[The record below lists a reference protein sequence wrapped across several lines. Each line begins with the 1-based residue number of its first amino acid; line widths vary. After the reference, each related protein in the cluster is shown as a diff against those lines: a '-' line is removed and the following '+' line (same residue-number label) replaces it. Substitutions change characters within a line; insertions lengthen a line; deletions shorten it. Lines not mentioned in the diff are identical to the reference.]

1 MASYSYT
8 IKFGTDWN
16 ATVTV
21 NYTTSYNVSTNQT
34 TVALGDVSWAYFG
47 RAGWGTSASSTIT
60 ITAADNTSS
69 TGSTSATTPAN
80 SSTHGGVKTF
90 TGTPSPNS
98 ITVTHSNAT
107 GAKSVNIGISSK
119 IFVNPTGGGSQQYTI
134 KGDGSTTAAS
144 GTYAPAS
151 SVTCST
157 ADIGSAPTI
166 QISRNSTSFTHTLT
180 YEFGSLSGTIATKTT
195 STTITSW
202 KFPTSFYA
210 QIPNAKSGTGTI
222 TCNTYS
228 GDTLLGTK
236 TCSFTATTNESLC
249 KPTLSPKVE
258 DSNSEAVALTGT
270 ANTFIRYISD
280 AAITSGAAA
289 RNSAT
294 LKSIKITCGS
304 QSITTSTGTIQKV
317 DSGTFTFTAT
327 DSRGYSTTQTIEKTL
342 ISYIS
347 PTCNLNISN
356 PTTDG
361 NLSFTITGN
370 YFNSG
375 FGAVNNTLSVSYKYK
390 AGSGNYSN
398 NIEVTNITLN
408 NNTYTANISLTGL
421 DYKETYTFQAFTI
434 DKIKSVNSAE
444 KVIKTTPIFSW
455 SNDDFEF
462 NVPVKFSGKTLF
474 DIVYPVGAIYMSVS
488 STSPAILFGGTWEQ
502 IQNRFLLAAGSSYT
516 AGNTGGEATHKL
528 TANEMPA
535 HSHAIYSGYGDIVS
549 NVSDAYRYQT
559 WGSSDRGWKTGNLGT
574 NSIGGGAAHN
584 NMPPYLAVAI
594 WKRTAQYHTSWNQ
607 LSIKNL
613 RHEEGCVCIEVRH
626 PH

>member
-1 MASYSYT
+1 MASYSYSIKYGDWVNT
-8 IKFGTDWN
+8 ITI
-16 ATVTV
+16 
-21 NYTTSYNVSTNQT
+21 NYTISYNSISNQT
-34 TVALGDVSWAYFG
+34 TVTFSDMSWAYFG
-47 RAGWGTSASSTIT
+47 KKNWHTRASSTIT
-60 ITAADNTSS
+60 VTAADNTSA
-69 TGSTSATTPAN
+69 TGSTSA
-80 SSTHGGVKTF
+80 SISDSTHGGVKTF
-90 TGTPSPNS
+90 TATPNPNS

-107 GAKSVNIGISSK
+107 GAKSVNIGISSS
-119 IFVNPTGGGSQQYTI
+119 IFVNPSANGTQQVTI

-166 QISRNSTSFTHTLT
+166 QISRNSTLT

-195 STTITSW
+195 ATTITSW

-210 QIPNAKSGTGTI
+210 EIPNAKSGTGTI

-249 KPTLSPKVE
+249 KPILSPTVE
-258 DSNSEAVALTGT
+258 DSNSIAIGVTGNK
-270 ANTFIRYISD
+270 NTLIIYFSD
-280 AAITSGAAA
+280 AAITTGAAA

-294 LKSIKITCGS
+294 LISQKVTCGS
-304 QSITTSTGTIQKV
+304 KSITTSSGTIENV
-317 DSGTFTFTAT
+317 ESGTFTFTAT
-327 DSRGYSTTQTIEKTL
+327 DSRGYSTTQTVTKDI
-342 ISYIS
+342 INYIN
-347 PTCNLNISN
+347 PTCNLNIPN

-370 YFNSG
+370 YYNGS

-390 AGSGNYSN
+390 AGSGNYSD

-434 DKIKSVNSAE
+434 DKIKSANSAE
-444 KVIKTTPIFSW
+444 KVIKTTPVFSW

-462 NVPVKFSGKTLF
+462 NVPVKFSGKALF
-474 DIVYPVGAIYMSVS
+474 DIVYPVGSIYMSVS
-488 STSPAILFGGTWEQ
+488 NTSPATLFGGTWEQ

-516 AGNTGGEATHKL
+516 AGNTGGEAAHTLTELEIPRHTHAL
-528 TANEMPA
+528 RANTSWGESEALAPWA
-535 HSHAIYSGYGDIVS
+535 QYFGSNILYDVGASGGTITSSYYAEVAQP
-549 NVSDAYRYQT
+549 V
-559 WGSSDRGWKTGNLGT
+559 GS
-574 NSIGGGAAHN
+574 GAAHN
-584 NMPPYLAVAI
+584 NMPPYLVVYM
-594 WKRTAQYHTSWNQ
+594 WKRTA
-607 LSIKNL
+607 
-613 RHEEGCVCIEVRH
+613 
-626 PH
+626 

>member
-107 GAKSVNIGISSK
+107 GAKSVNISISSK

-166 QISRNSTSFTHTLT
+166 QISRNSSSFTHTLT

-258 DSNSEAVALTGT
+258 DSNSEAVALTGN

-294 LKSIKITCGS
+294 LKSIKVTCGS

-342 ISYIS
+342 INYIN

-390 AGSGNYSN
+390 TGGGNYSD

-444 KVIKTTPIFSW
+444 KVIKTTPVFSW
-455 SNDDFEF
+455 SNSDFEF
-462 NVPVKFSGKTLF
+462 NVPVKFNGKALF

-488 STSPAILFGGTWEQ
+488 EISPAILFGGTWEQ

-516 AGNTGGEATHKL
+516 AGDTGGEATHTL
-528 TANEMPA
+528 TKNEMPT
-535 HSHAIYSGYGDIVS
+535 HSHEIYSGYGDVVS

-574 NSIGGGAAHN
+574 SNIGGGAAHN
-584 NMPPYLAVAI
+584 NMPPYLVVYM
-594 WKRTAQYHTSWNQ
+594 WKRTA
-607 LSIKNL
+607 
-613 RHEEGCVCIEVRH
+613 
-626 PH
+626 

>member
-1 MASYSYT
+1 MASYSYSIKYGDWVNT
-8 IKFGTDWN
+8 ITI
-16 ATVTV
+16 
-21 NYTTSYNVSTNQT
+21 NYTISYNSISNQT
-34 TVALGDVSWAYFG
+34 TVTFSDMSWAYFG
-47 RAGWGTSASSTIT
+47 KKDWYTTASSTIT
-60 ITAADNTSS
+60 VTAADNASA
-69 TGSTSATTPAN
+69 TGSTSASIS
-80 SSTHGGVKTF
+80 SSTDGGVKTF
-90 TGTPSPNS
+90 TATPNPNS

-107 GAKSVNIGISSK
+107 GAKSVNIGISSS
-119 IFVNPTGGGSQQYTI
+119 IFVNPSANGTQQVTI
-134 KGDGSTTAAS
+134 KGNGSTTAAS

-166 QISRNSTSFTHTLT
+166 QISRNSSSYTHTLT

-249 KPTLSPKVE
+249 KPTLSPTVE
-258 DSNSEAVALTGT
+258 DSNSEAVALTGN

-289 RNSAT
+289 QNSAT
-294 LKSIKITCGS
+294 LKSIKVTCGS

-342 ISYIS
+342 INYIN

-370 YFNSG
+370 YFNSS

-390 AGSGNYSN
+390 AGSGNYSD

-444 KVIKTTPIFSW
+444 KVIKTTPVFSW

-516 AGNTGGEATHKL
+516 AGNTGGASTVTLTSSQIPSHTHSVNLNTGNSGVHTHVVWKYASGSGNWA
-528 TANEMPA
+528 ANPSGRDCGTTKDPGMVMGIADSAGE
-535 HSHAIYSGYGDIVS
+535 HNHAISG
-549 NVSDAYRYQT
+549 NT
-559 WGSSDRGWKTGNLGT
+559 GSTGG
-574 NSIGGGAAHN
+574 SGSHN
-584 NMPPYLAVAI
+584 NMPPYLVVYM
-594 WKRTAQYHTSWNQ
+594 WKRTA
-607 LSIKNL
+607 
-613 RHEEGCVCIEVRH
+613 
-626 PH
+626 

>member
-8 IKFGTDWN
+8 FNYGSDWS

-21 NYTTSYNVSTNQT
+21 NYTTSYNASTNQT

-47 RAGWGTSASSTIT
+47 KADWGTSASSTIT

-119 IFVNPTGGGSQQYTI
+119 IFVNPSASGTQQVTI

-180 YEFGSLSGTIATKTT
+180 YEFGSLSGTIATKT
-195 STTITSW
+195 SDTTITSW

-210 QIPNAKSGTGTI
+210 QIPNAKNGVGTI

-249 KPTLSPKVE
+249 KPTLSPTVE
-258 DSNSEAVALTGT
+258 DSNSEAVALTGN

-289 RNSAT
+289 RNNAT
-294 LKSIKITCGS
+294 LKSIKVTCGS

-327 DSRGYSTTQTIEKTL
+327 DSRGYSTTQTVEKTL
-342 ISYIS
+342 ISYIN

-370 YFNSG
+370 YFNSS

-390 AGSGNYSN
+390 AGSGNYSD

-444 KVIKTTPIFSW
+444 KVIKTTPVFSW

-462 NVPVKFSGKTLF
+462 NVPVKFNGKTLL
-474 DIVYPVGAIYMSVS
+474 DVVYPVGAIYMSVS
-488 STSPAILFGGTWEQ
+488 EISPATLFGGTWER

-516 AGNTGGEATHKL
+516 AGDTGGASTVTLTSSQIPSHTHSVNLNTGNSGVHTHVVWKYASGSGNWAASPGGHNASTTIDPGMVMGIADSAGEH
-528 TANEMPA
+528 N
-535 HSHAIYSGYGDIVS
+535 HAISG
-549 NVSDAYRYQT
+549 NT
-559 WGSSDRGWKTGNLGT
+559 GST
-574 NSIGGGAAHN
+574 GGGKSHN
-584 NMPPYLAVAI
+584 NMPPYLVVYM
-594 WKRTAQYHTSWNQ
+594 WKRTA
-607 LSIKNL
+607 
-613 RHEEGCVCIEVRH
+613 
-626 PH
+626 

>member
-107 GAKSVNIGISSK
+107 GAKSVNISISSK

-166 QISRNSTSFTHTLT
+166 QISRNSSSFTHTLT

-258 DSNSEAVALTGT
+258 DSNSEAVALTGN

-294 LKSIKITCGS
+294 LKSIKVTCGS

-342 ISYIS
+342 INYIN

-370 YFNSG
+370 YYNGS

-390 AGSGNYSN
+390 TGGGNYSD

-444 KVIKTTPIFSW
+444 KVIKTTPVFSW
-455 SNDDFEF
+455 SNSDFEF
-462 NVPVKFSGKTLF
+462 NVPVKFNGKALF

-488 STSPAILFGGTWEQ
+488 EISPAILFGGTWEQ

-516 AGNTGGEATHKL
+516 AGDTGGEATHTL
-528 TANEMPA
+528 TKNEMPT
-535 HSHAIYSGYGDIVS
+535 HSHEIYSGYGDVVS

-574 NSIGGGAAHN
+574 SNIGGGAAHN
-584 NMPPYLAVAI
+584 NMPPYLVVYM
-594 WKRTAQYHTSWNQ
+594 WKRTA
-607 LSIKNL
+607 
-613 RHEEGCVCIEVRH
+613 
-626 PH
+626 

>member
-1 MASYSYT
+1 MASYSYSLNYGDWVNT
-8 IKFGTDWN
+8 ITI
-16 ATVTV
+16 
-21 NYTTSYNVSTNQT
+21 NYTISYNQVSNQT
-34 TVALGDVSWAYFG
+34 TVTFSDMSWAYFG
-47 RAGWGTSASSTIT
+47 KKDWYTTASSTIT
-60 ITAADNTSS
+60 VTAADNASA
-69 TGSTSATTPAN
+69 TGSTSASMS
-80 SSTHGGVKTF
+80 SSTDGSVKTF
-90 TGTPSPNS
+90 TAAPNPPS
-98 ITVTHSNAT
+98 ITVTHSNAI

-119 IFVNPTGGGSQQYTI
+119 IFVNPRSNGTSQETI
-134 KGDGSTTAAS
+134 KGSSSTTAAS

-180 YEFGSLSGTIATKTT
+180 YEFGSLSGTIATKT
-195 STTITSW
+195 SDTTITSW

-222 TCNTYS
+222 TCNTYN

-249 KPTLSPKVE
+249 KPTLSPTVE
-258 DSNSEAVALTGT
+258 DSNSEAVALTGD

-342 ISYIS
+342 ISYIN

-370 YFNSG
+370 YFNSS

-390 AGSGNYSN
+390 TGSGNYSN

-444 KVIKTTPIFSW
+444 KVIKTTPVFSW

-488 STSPAILFGGTWEQ
+488 STSPEILFGGKWEQ
-502 IQNRFLLAAGSSYT
+502 IQNRFLLAAGSSYA
-516 AGNTGGEATHKL
+516 AGNTGGEAAHTLTELEIPRHTHAL
-528 TANEMPA
+528 RANTPWGESEALAPWA
-535 HSHAIYSGYGDIVS
+535 QYFGSNILYDVGASGGTITRSYYAEVAS
-549 NVSDAYRYQT
+549 N
-559 WGSSDRGWKTGNLGT
+559 
-574 NSIGGGAAHN
+574 IGGGTAHN
-584 NMPPYLAVAI
+584 NMPPYLVVYM
-594 WKRTAQYHTSWNQ
+594 WKRTA
-607 LSIKNL
+607 
-613 RHEEGCVCIEVRH
+613 
-626 PH
+626 

>member
-1 MASYSYT
+1 MASYSYSIKYGDWVNT
-8 IKFGTDWN
+8 ITI
-16 ATVTV
+16 
-21 NYTTSYNVSTNQT
+21 NYTISYNSISNQT
-34 TVALGDVSWAYFG
+34 TVTFSDMSWAYFG
-47 RAGWGTSASSTIT
+47 KKGWHTRASSTIT
-60 ITAADNTSS
+60 VTAADNTSA
-69 TGSTSATTPAN
+69 TGSTSA
-80 SSTHGGVKTF
+80 SISDSTHGGIKTF
-90 TGTPSPNS
+90 TATPSPNS

-107 GAKSVNIGISSK
+107 GAKSVNIGISSS
-119 IFVNPTGGGSQQYTI
+119 IFVNPSANGTQQVTI

-258 DSNSEAVALTGT
+258 DSNSEAVALTGN

-294 LKSIKITCGS
+294 LKSIKVTCGS

-342 ISYIS
+342 INYIN

-370 YFNSG
+370 YFNSS

-390 AGSGNYSN
+390 TGSGNYSN

-444 KVIKTTPIFSW
+444 KVIKTTPVFSW

-488 STSPAILFGGTWEQ
+488 STSPEILFGGKWEQ

-528 TANEMPA
+528 TANEMP
-535 HSHAIYSGYGDIVS
+535 SHTHALRANTSWGESETLGAWKQYVSSGILM
-549 NVSDAYRYQT
+549 DA
-559 WGSSDRGWKTGNLGT
+559 GSSGT
-574 NSIGGGAAHN
+574 TITTSYYYDVAQPVGGGAAHN
-584 NMPPYLAVAI
+584 NMPPYLVVYM
-594 WKRTAQYHTSWNQ
+594 WKRTA
-607 LSIKNL
+607 
-613 RHEEGCVCIEVRH
+613 
-626 PH
+626 

>member
-8 IKFGTDWN
+8 VNYGTGWS
-16 ATVTV
+16 ATVTI
-21 NYTTSYNVSTNQT
+21 NYSYSYNSLTNQT
-34 TVALGDVSWAYFG
+34 TVTFSEGSWSYKG
-47 RAGWGTSASSTIT
+47 KSKYGSSASSTIT
-60 ITAADNTSS
+60 VVAADNTSS
-69 TGSTSATTPAN
+69 TGSTTMSASGATT
-80 SSTHGGVKTF
+80 GVIKTF
-90 TGTPSPNS
+90 TATPNPTS
-98 ITVTHSNAT
+98 ITVNHSSST
-107 GAKSVNIGISSK
+107 GSKSINISVDTTINVYPYSTST
-119 IFVNPTGGGSQQYTI
+119 NMYTI
-134 KGDGSTTAAS
+134 TGSSSTTATV

-166 QISRNSTSFTHTLT
+166 QISRNSSSYTHTLT

-195 STTITSW
+195 STTITNW
-202 KFPTSFYA
+202 IFPTSFYT

-228 GDTLLGTK
+228 GDILLGTK

-249 KPTLSPKVE
+249 KPILSPTVE
-258 DSNSEAVALTGT
+258 DSNTAAVALTGD

-342 ISYIS
+342 INYIN

-370 YFNSG
+370 YFNSS

-390 AGSGNYSN
+390 TGSGNYSD
-398 NIEVTNITLN
+398 NIEATNITLN

-434 DKIKSVNSAE
+434 DKIKSANSAE
-444 KVIKTTPIFSW
+444 KVIKTTPVFSW
-455 SNDDFEF
+455 SNSDFEF

-502 IQNRFLLAAGSSYT
+502 IQDRFLLAAGSSYT
-516 AGNTGGEATHKL
+516 AGKTGGEATHKL
-528 TANEMPA
+528 TANEMP
-535 HSHAIYSGYGDIVS
+535 SHTHALRANTSWGESETLGAWKQYVSSGILM
-549 NVSDAYRYQT
+549 DA
-559 WGSSDRGWKTGNLGT
+559 GSSGT
-574 NSIGGGAAHN
+574 TITTSYYYDVAQPVGGDAAHN
-584 NMPPYLAVAI
+584 NMPPYLVVYM
-594 WKRTAQYHTSWNQ
+594 WKRTA
-607 LSIKNL
+607 
-613 RHEEGCVCIEVRH
+613 
-626 PH
+626 

>member
-1 MASYSYT
+1 MASYSYSIPYGDWANT
-8 IKFGTDWN
+8 ITI
-16 ATVTV
+16 
-21 NYTTSYNVSTNQT
+21 NYTTSYNSVSNQT
-34 TVALGDVSWAYFG
+34 TVTFSDMSWAYFG
-47 RAGWGTSASSTIT
+47 KAGWGTSASSTIT
-60 ITAADNTSS
+60 VTAADNTSS
-69 TGSTSATTPAN
+69 SGSTSATTPAN

-107 GAKSVNIGISSK
+107 GAKSVNISISSS

-222 TCNTYS
+222 TCNTYN

-249 KPTLSPKVE
+249 KPTLSPTVE
-258 DSNSEAVALTGT
+258 DSNSAAVALTGD

-294 LKSIKITCGS
+294 LKSIKVTCGS

-342 ISYIS
+342 INYIN

-390 AGSGNYSN
+390 AGSGNYSD

-444 KVIKTTPIFSW
+444 KVIKTTPVFSW
-455 SNDDFEF
+455 SNSDFEF

-488 STSPAILFGGTWEQ
+488 ETSPATLFGGTWEQ

-516 AGNTGGEATHKL
+516 AGDTGGEATHKL
-528 TANEMPA
+528 TANEMP
-535 HSHAIYSGYGDIVS
+535 SHTHALRANTSWGESETLGAWKQYVSSGILM
-549 NVSDAYRYQT
+549 DA
-559 WGSSDRGWKTGNLGT
+559 GSSGT
-574 NSIGGGAAHN
+574 TITTSYYYDVAQPVGDGKAHN
-584 NMPPYLAVAI
+584 NMPPYLIVYM
-594 WKRTAQYHTSWNQ
+594 WKRTA
-607 LSIKNL
+607 
-613 RHEEGCVCIEVRH
+613 
-626 PH
+626 

>member
-107 GAKSVNIGISSK
+107 GAKSVNIGISSS

-180 YEFGSLSGTIATKTT
+180 YTFGSLSGTIATKTT

-210 QIPNAKSGTGTI
+210 QVPNAKSGTGTI

-258 DSNSEAVALTGT
+258 DSNSEAVALTGN

-294 LKSIKITCGS
+294 LKSIKVTCGS

-342 ISYIS
+342 INYIS

-370 YFNSG
+370 YFNSS

-390 AGSGNYSN
+390 TGSGNYSN
-398 NIEVTNITLN
+398 NIEVTKINEQ
-408 NNTYTANISLTGL
+408 
-421 DYKETYTFQAFTI
+421 KE
-434 DKIKSVNSAE
+434 KLVVNL
-444 KVIKTTPIFSW
+444 KT
-455 SNDDFEF
+455 
-462 NVPVKFSGKTLF
+462 
-474 DIVYPVGAIYMSVS
+474 
-488 STSPAILFGGTWEQ
+488 
-502 IQNRFLLAAGSSYT
+502 
-516 AGNTGGEATHKL
+516 
-528 TANEMPA
+528 
-535 HSHAIYSGYGDIVS
+535 
-549 NVSDAYRYQT
+549 
-559 WGSSDRGWKTGNLGT
+559 
-574 NSIGGGAAHN
+574 
-584 NMPPYLAVAI
+584 
-594 WKRTAQYHTSWNQ
+594 
-607 LSIKNL
+607 
-613 RHEEGCVCIEVRH
+613 EVVLQE
-626 PH
+626 

>member
-1 MASYSYT
+1 MASYSYSIKYGDWVNT
-8 IKFGTDWN
+8 ITI
-16 ATVTV
+16 
-21 NYTTSYNVSTNQT
+21 NYTISYNSISNQT
-34 TVALGDVSWAYFG
+34 TVTFSDMSWAYFG
-47 RAGWGTSASSTIT
+47 KRDWYTNASSTIT
-60 ITAADNTSS
+60 VTAADNASA
-69 TGSTSATTPAN
+69 TGSTSATTPGNATTDG
-80 SSTHGGVKTF
+80 SVKTF
-90 TGTPSPNS
+90 TAAPNPPS
-98 ITVTHSNAT
+98 ITVTHSNAI
-107 GAKSVNIGISSK
+107 GAKSVNISISSS
-119 IFVNPTGGGSQQYTI
+119 IFVNPSANGTQQYTI

-195 STTITSW
+195 ATTITSW
-202 KFPTSFYA
+202 KFPTSFYT

-222 TCNTYS
+222 TCKTYS

-236 TCSFTATTNESLC
+236 TSSFTATTNESLC
-249 KPTLSPKVE
+249 KPTLSPTVE
-258 DSNSEAVALTGT
+258 DSNSIAIGVTGNK
-270 ANTFIRYISD
+270 NTLIIYFSD
-280 AAITSGAAA
+280 AAITTGAAA

-294 LKSIKITCGS
+294 LVSQKVTCGS
-304 QSITTSTGTIQKV
+304 KSITTSSGTIEDV
-317 DSGTFTFTAT
+317 ESGTFTFIAT
-327 DSRGYSTTQTIEKTL
+327 DSRGYSTTQTVTKDI
-342 ISYIS
+342 INYIN

-370 YFNSG
+370 YYNGS

-390 AGSGNYSN
+390 AGSGNYSD

-408 NNTYTANISLTGL
+408 GNTYTANISLTGL

-434 DKIKSVNSAE
+434 DKIKSANSAE
-444 KVIKTTPIFSW
+444 KVIKTTPVFSW

-462 NVPVKFSGKTLF
+462 NVPVKFNGKTLL
-474 DIVYPVGAIYMSVS
+474 DVVYPVGAIYMSVS
-488 STSPAILFGGTWEQ
+488 EISPATLFGGTWER

-516 AGNTGGEATHKL
+516 AGNTGGEATHTL
-528 TANEMPA
+528 TKNEMPT
-535 HSHAIYSGYGDIVS
+535 HSHEIYSGYGDVVS

-574 NSIGGGAAHN
+574 SNIGGGKAHN
-584 NMPPYLAVAI
+584 NMPPYLVVYM
-594 WKRTAQYHTSWNQ
+594 WKRTA
-607 LSIKNL
+607 
-613 RHEEGCVCIEVRH
+613 
-626 PH
+626 

>member
-1 MASYSYT
+1 MASYSYSLNYGDWVNT
-8 IKFGTDWN
+8 ITI
-16 ATVTV
+16 
-21 NYTTSYNVSTNQT
+21 NYTISYNQVSNQT
-34 TVALGDVSWAYFG
+34 TVTFSDMSWAYFG
-47 RAGWGTSASSTIT
+47 KKDWHTNASSTIT
-60 ITAADNTSS
+60 VTAADNTSA
-69 TGSTSATTPAN
+69 TGSTSA
-80 SSTHGGVKTF
+80 STSGVTLGGVSTF
-90 TGTPSPNS
+90 TAAPNPNS

-119 IFVNPTGGGSQQYTI
+119 IFVNPRSNGTSQETITGSS
-134 KGDGSTTAAS
+134 STTAAS

-180 YEFGSLSGTIATKTT
+180 YEFGSLSGTIATKT
-195 STTITSW
+195 SDTTITSW

-210 QIPNAKSGTGTI
+210 QIPNAKNGVGTI

-236 TCSFTATTNESLC
+236 TCSFTATTNESSC
-249 KPTLSPKVE
+249 KPTLSPTVE
-258 DSNSEAVALTGT
+258 DSNSEAVALTGN

-294 LKSIKITCGS
+294 LKSIKVTCGS

-342 ISYIS
+342 INYIN

-370 YFNSG
+370 YFNSS

-390 AGSGNYSN
+390 TGSGNYSN

-444 KVIKTTPIFSW
+444 KVIKTTPVFSW

-462 NVPVKFSGKTLF
+462 NVPVKFSGKTLL
-474 DIVYPVGAIYMSVS
+474 DVVYPVGAIYMSVS
-488 STSPAILFGGTWEQ
+488 EISPATLFGGTWEQ

-516 AGNTGGEATHKL
+516 AGKTGGASTVTLTSSQIPSHTHSVNLNTGNSGVHTHVVWKYASGSGNWAANPGGRNATTTIDSGMVMGIADSAGEH
-528 TANEMPA
+528 N
-535 HSHAIYSGYGDIVS
+535 HAISG
-549 NVSDAYRYQT
+549 N
-559 WGSSDRGWKTGNLGT
+559 TG
-574 NSIGGGAAHN
+574 SIGDGKSHN
-584 NMPPYLAVAI
+584 NMPPYLVVYM
-594 WKRTAQYHTSWNQ
+594 WKRTA
-607 LSIKNL
+607 
-613 RHEEGCVCIEVRH
+613 
-626 PH
+626 

>member
-180 YEFGSLSGTIATKTT
+180 YEFGSLSGTIATKT
-195 STTITSW
+195 SDTTITSW

-210 QIPNAKSGTGTI
+210 QIPNAKNGTGTI

-258 DSNSEAVALTGT
+258 DSNTAAVALTGD

-294 LKSIKITCGS
+294 LKSIKVTCGS

-342 ISYIS
+342 INYIN

-370 YFNSG
+370 YFNSS
-375 FGAVNNTLSVSYKYK
+375 FGAVNNTLSVYYKYK
-390 AGSGNYSN
+390 AGSGNYSD

-408 NNTYTANISLTGL
+408 NNTYTATINLTGL

-444 KVIKTTPIFSW
+444 KVIKTTPVFSW

-474 DIVYPVGAIYMSVS
+474 DIVYPVGSIYMSVS
-488 STSPAILFGGTWEQ
+488 STSPEILFGGKWEQ

-516 AGNTGGEATHKL
+516 AGNTGGEATHTL
-528 TANEMPA
+528 TKNEMPT
-535 HSHAIYSGYGDIVS
+535 HSHEIYSGYGDVVS

-574 NSIGGGAAHN
+574 SNIGGGKAHN
-584 NMPPYLAVAI
+584 NMPPYLVVYM
-594 WKRTAQYHTSWNQ
+594 WKRTA
-607 LSIKNL
+607 
-613 RHEEGCVCIEVRH
+613 
-626 PH
+626 

>member
-1 MASYSYT
+1 MASYSYSIKYGDWVNT
-8 IKFGTDWN
+8 ITI
-16 ATVTV
+16 
-21 NYTTSYNVSTNQT
+21 NYTISYNQVSNQT
-34 TVALGDVSWAYFG
+34 TVTFGDVIWAYFG
-47 RAGWGTSASSTIT
+47 KRDWYTKASSTIT
-60 ITAADNTSS
+60 VTAADNTSA

-80 SSTHGGVKTF
+80 ATTDGSVKTF
-90 TGTPSPNS
+90 TAAPNPPS

-107 GAKSVNIGISSK
+107 GAKSVNIGISSS
-119 IFVNPTGGGSQQYTI
+119 IFVNPSANGTQQVTI

-249 KPTLSPKVE
+249 KPTLSPTVE
-258 DSNSEAVALTGT
+258 DSNSAAVALTGD

-294 LKSIKITCGS
+294 LKSIKVTCGS

-342 ISYIS
+342 INYIN

-444 KVIKTTPIFSW
+444 KVIKTTPVFSW

-462 NVPVKFSGKTLF
+462 NVPVKFNGKTLF

-516 AGNTGGEATHKL
+516 AGNTGGEATHTL
-528 TANEMPA
+528 TKNEMPT
-535 HSHAIYSGYGDIVS
+535 HSHEIYSGYGDVVS

-574 NSIGGGAAHN
+574 SNIGGGKAHN
-584 NMPPYLAVAI
+584 NMPPYLVVYM
-594 WKRTAQYHTSWNQ
+594 WKRTA
-607 LSIKNL
+607 
-613 RHEEGCVCIEVRH
+613 
-626 PH
+626 

>member
-1 MASYSYT
+1 MASYSYSIKYGDWINT
-8 IKFGTDWN
+8 ITI
-16 ATVTV
+16 
-21 NYTTSYNVSTNQT
+21 NYTISYNSISNQT
-34 TVALGDVSWAYFG
+34 TVTFSDMSWAYFG
-47 RAGWGTSASSTIT
+47 KKDWHTNASSTIT
-60 ITAADNTSS
+60 VTAADNTSA
-69 TGSTSATTPAN
+69 TGSTSA
-80 SSTHGGVKTF
+80 STSGVTLGGVSTF
-90 TGTPSPNS
+90 TAAPNPNS

-119 IFVNPTGGGSQQYTI
+119 IFVNPRSNGTSQETITGSS
-134 KGDGSTTAAS
+134 STTAAS

-180 YEFGSLSGTIATKTT
+180 YEFGSLSGTIATKT
-195 STTITSW
+195 SDTTITSW

-210 QIPNAKSGTGTI
+210 QIPNAKNGVGTI

-236 TCSFTATTNESLC
+236 TCSFTATTNESSC
-249 KPTLSPKVE
+249 KPTLSPTVE
-258 DSNSEAVALTGT
+258 DSNSEAVALTGN

-294 LKSIKITCGS
+294 LKSIKVTCGS

-342 ISYIS
+342 INYIN

-370 YFNSG
+370 YFNSS

-390 AGSGNYSN
+390 TGSGNYSN

-444 KVIKTTPIFSW
+444 KVIKTTPVFSW

-462 NVPVKFSGKTLF
+462 NVPVKFSGKTLL
-474 DIVYPVGAIYMSVS
+474 DVVYPVGAIYMSVS
-488 STSPAILFGGTWEQ
+488 EISPATLFGGTWEQ

-516 AGNTGGEATHKL
+516 AGKTGGASTVTLTSSQIPSHTHSVNLNTGNSGVHTHVVWKYASGSGNWAANPGGRNATTTIDSGMVMGIADSAGEH
-528 TANEMPA
+528 N
-535 HSHAIYSGYGDIVS
+535 HAISG
-549 NVSDAYRYQT
+549 NT
-559 WGSSDRGWKTGNLGT
+559 GST
-574 NSIGGGAAHN
+574 GGGGSHN
-584 NMPPYLAVAI
+584 NMPPYLVVYM
-594 WKRTAQYHTSWNQ
+594 WKRTA
-607 LSIKNL
+607 
-613 RHEEGCVCIEVRH
+613 
-626 PH
+626 

>member
-1 MASYSYT
+1 MASYSYSLNYGDWVNT
-8 IKFGTDWN
+8 ITI
-16 ATVTV
+16 
-21 NYTTSYNVSTNQT
+21 NYTISYNQVSNQT
-34 TVALGDVSWAYFG
+34 TVTFSDMSWAYFG
-47 RAGWGTSASSTIT
+47 KRDWYTTASSTIT
-60 ITAADNTSS
+60 VTAADNASA
-69 TGSTSATTPAN
+69 TGSTSASMS
-80 SSTHGGVKTF
+80 SSTDGSVKTF
-90 TGTPSPNS
+90 TAAPNPPS
-98 ITVTHSNAT
+98 ITVTHSNAI

-119 IFVNPTGGGSQQYTI
+119 IFVNPRSNGTSQETI

-180 YEFGSLSGTIATKTT
+180 YEFGSLSGTIATKT
-195 STTITSW
+195 SDTTITSW

-249 KPTLSPKVE
+249 KPTLSPTVE
-258 DSNSEAVALTGT
+258 DSNSIAIGVTGNK
-270 ANTFIRYISD
+270 NTLIIYFSD
-280 AAITSGAAA
+280 AAITTGAAA

-294 LKSIKITCGS
+294 LVSQKVTCGS
-304 QSITTSTGTIQKV
+304 KSITTSSGTIEDV
-317 DSGTFTFTAT
+317 ESGTFIFTAT
-327 DSRGYSTTQTIEKTL
+327 DSRGYSTTQTVTKDI
-342 ISYIS
+342 INYIN

-370 YFNSG
+370 YYNGS
-375 FGAVNNTLSVSYKYK
+375 FGAVDNTLSVSYKYK
-390 AGSGNYSN
+390 AGSGNYSD

-434 DKIKSVNSAE
+434 DKIKSANSAE
-444 KVIKTTPIFSW
+444 KVIKTTPVFSW

-488 STSPAILFGGTWEQ
+488 ETSPASLFGGTWEQ
-502 IQNRFLLAAGSSYT
+502 IQNRFLLAAGSSYA
-516 AGNTGGEATHKL
+516 AGNTGGEATHTL
-528 TANEMPA
+528 TANEMPV
-535 HSHAIYSGYGDIVS
+535 HSHDLRANTSWGGSETLAPWAQYFGSNILYDVGASGGTITTSYYGNVTQLTGG
-549 NVSDAYRYQT
+549 NVS
-559 WGSSDRGWKTGNLGT
+559 
-574 NSIGGGAAHN
+574 HN
-584 NMPPYLAVAI
+584 NMPPYLVVYM
-594 WKRTAQYHTSWNQ
+594 WKRTA
-607 LSIKNL
+607 
-613 RHEEGCVCIEVRH
+613 
-626 PH
+626 

>member
-210 QIPNAKSGTGTI
+210 EIPNAKSGTGTI
-222 TCNTYS
+222 TCNTYN

-249 KPTLSPKVE
+249 KPTLSPTVE
-258 DSNSEAVALTGT
+258 DSNSQAVALTGN

-294 LKSIKITCGS
+294 LKSIKVTCGS

-327 DSRGYSTTQTIEKTL
+327 DSRGYSTTQTVEKTL
-342 ISYIS
+342 ISYIN

-370 YFNSG
+370 YFNSS

-390 AGSGNYSN
+390 AGSGNYSD

-434 DKIKSVNSAE
+434 DKIKSANSAE
-444 KVIKTTPIFSW
+444 KVIKTTPVFSW

-462 NVPVKFSGKTLF
+462 NVPVKFSGKTLLDF
-474 DIVYPVGAIYMSVS
+474 VYPVGAIYMSVS
-488 STSPAILFGGTWEQ
+488 EISPATLFGGTWER
-502 IQNRFLLAAGSSYT
+502 IQDRFLLAAGSSYT
-516 AGNTGGEATHKL
+516 AGNTGGEATHTL
-528 TANEMPA
+528 TKNEMPT
-535 HSHAIYSGYGDIVS
+535 HSHEIYSGYGDVVS

-574 NSIGGGAAHN
+574 SNIGGGKAHN
-584 NMPPYLAVAI
+584 NMPPYLVVYM
-594 WKRTAQYHTSWNQ
+594 WKRTA
-607 LSIKNL
+607 
-613 RHEEGCVCIEVRH
+613 
-626 PH
+626 

>member
-1 MASYSYT
+1 MASYSYSLNYGDWVNT
-8 IKFGTDWN
+8 ITI
-16 ATVTV
+16 
-21 NYTTSYNVSTNQT
+21 NYTISYNQVSNQT
-34 TVALGDVSWAYFG
+34 TVTFSDMSWAYFG
-47 RAGWGTSASSTIT
+47 KAGWGTSASSTIT
-60 ITAADNTSS
+60 VTAADNTSA
-69 TGSTSATTPAN
+69 TGSTSASMS
-80 SSTHGGVKTF
+80 SSTDGSVKTY
-90 TGTPSPNS
+90 TAAPNPPS
-98 ITVTHSNAT
+98 ITVTHSNAI

-119 IFVNPTGGGSQQYTI
+119 IFVNPRSNGTSQETI
-134 KGDGSTTAAS
+134 KGSSSTTAAS

-180 YEFGSLSGTIATKTT
+180 YEFGSLSGTIATKT
-195 STTITSW
+195 SDTTITSW
-202 KFPTSFYA
+202 KFPTSFYE

-258 DSNSEAVALTGT
+258 DSNSEAVALTGN

-294 LKSIKITCGS
+294 LKSIKVTCGS

-342 ISYIS
+342 INYIN

-390 AGSGNYSN
+390 AGSGNYSD

-408 NNTYTANISLTGL
+408 NNTYTATISLTGL

-434 DKIKSVNSAE
+434 DKIKSANSAE
-444 KVIKTTPIFSW
+444 KVIKTTPVFSW
-455 SNDDFEF
+455 SNSDFEF
-462 NVPVKFSGKTLF
+462 NVPVKFSGKTLL
-474 DIVYPVGAIYMSVS
+474 DVVYPVGAIYMSVS
-488 STSPAILFGGTWEQ
+488 EISPATLFGGTWER
-502 IQNRFLLAAGSSYT
+502 IENRFLLAAGSSYT
-516 AGNTGGEATHKL
+516 AGNTGGEATHTL
-528 TANEMPA
+528 TANEIP
-535 HSHAIYSGYGDIVS
+535 SHTHALRANTSWGNSETLAPWAQYFGSNILYDIGASGGTITSSYYYDVT
-549 NVSDAYRYQT
+549 QT
-559 WGSSDRGWKTGNLGT
+559 AGGSGS
-574 NSIGGGAAHN
+574 HN
-584 NMPPYLAVAI
+584 NMPPYLVVYM
-594 WKRTAQYHTSWNQ
+594 WKRTA
-607 LSIKNL
+607 
-613 RHEEGCVCIEVRH
+613 
-626 PH
+626 

>member
-1 MASYSYT
+1 MASYSYSLKYGDWVNT
-8 IKFGTDWN
+8 ITI
-16 ATVTV
+16 
-21 NYTTSYNVSTNQT
+21 NYTISYNSISNQT
-34 TVALGDVSWAYFG
+34 TVTFSDMSWAYFG
-47 RAGWGTSASSTIT
+47 KNNWHTNASSTIT
-60 ITAADNTSS
+60 VTAADNTSS
-69 TGSTSATTPAN
+69 TGSTSASMS
-80 SSTHGGVKTF
+80 SSTDGSVKTF
-90 TGTPSPNS
+90 TAAPNPPS
-98 ITVTHSNAT
+98 ITVTHSNAI
-107 GAKSVNIGISSK
+107 GAKSINIDISSK
-119 IFVNPTGGGSQQYTI
+119 IFVNPRANGNNQETIRGSS
-134 KGDGSTTAAS
+134 STTAAS

-249 KPTLSPKVE
+249 KPTLSPTVE
-258 DSNSEAVALTGT
+258 DSNSEAVALTGD

-294 LKSIKITCGS
+294 LKSIKVTCGS

-342 ISYIS
+342 INYIN

-444 KVIKTTPIFSW
+444 KVIKTTPVFSW
-455 SNDDFEF
+455 SNNDFEF

-488 STSPAILFGGTWEQ
+488 STSPATLFGGTWER
-502 IQNRFLLAAGSSYT
+502 IENRFLLAAGSSYT
-516 AGNTGGEATHKL
+516 AGKTGGAKTVTLTEAQIPSHTHSVNLNTGNSGVHTHVVYRYASGSGNWGANPSGRDCATTKDGGMIMGIADSAGEH
-528 TANEMPA
+528 N
-535 HSHAIYSGYGDIVS
+535 HAISG
-549 NVSDAYRYQT
+549 NT
-559 WGSSDRGWKTGNLGT
+559 GSTGG
-574 NSIGGGAAHN
+574 SKSHS
-584 NMPPYLAVAI
+584 NMPPYLVVYM
-594 WKRTAQYHTSWNQ
+594 WKRTA
-607 LSIKNL
+607 
-613 RHEEGCVCIEVRH
+613 
-626 PH
+626 